1 MPGFLQ
7 RQAGTLY
14 LGYRAL
20 IAHPLKK
27 LFQRGDATPKERFL
41 RNYAPE
47 GNIPTST
54 EDRRV
59 LRGASRC
66 IHCGLCEAYDA
77 ALAQLPRTLYGGAS
91 LLPVALARATPDLP
105 RARALLQKLN
115 PESLARGEAVCPT
128 RVPLREIAAYLSRRL
143 QALDEAA
150 KAATSPG
157 DPHR

>member
-14 LGYRAL
+14 LAYRAA

-27 LFQRGDATPKERFL
+27 LFQSGVFTPRERFL

-47 GNIPTST
+47 GNIPTSQ

-91 LLPVALARATPDLP
+91 LLPLALARATPDLP
-105 RARALLQKLN
+105 RARSLLAQLD

-128 RVPLREIAAYLSRRL
+128 RVPLREIAAFLARRL
-143 QALDEAA
+143 RALDQTVQDAGG
-150 KAATSPG
+150 P
-157 DPHR
+157 RR

>member
-1 MPGFLQ
+1 MSGFLQ

-14 LGYRAL
+14 LAYRAL

-27 LFQRGDATPKERFL
+27 LFQRGDVAPRDRFL

-47 GNIPTST
+47 GNVPTT
-54 EDRRV
+54 EEDRRV

-66 IHCGLCEAYDA
+66 VHCGLCEAYDA
-77 ALAQLPRTLYGGAS
+77 ALAELPRTLHGGAS

-105 RARALLQKLN
+105 RARALLEKLK

-128 RVPLREIAAYLSRRL
+128 RVPLQEIAAWLARRL
-143 QALDEAA
+143 RDMDQKIQAAGG
-150 KAATSPG
+150 P
-157 DPHR
+157 RQ